1 MSFMQPS
8 KERESEETDPL
19 EDLNGLPDD
28 DLAGEVANKVGQSGS
43 GVTKRPRVGVDG
55 RWLSLKLLGVTVA
68 AVATGV
74 VAGGFVPL
82 VDGTLGAAAGILLG
96 TFLVGLTSGGRRYVE
111 TGLTGALAGAGTAV
125 SNVLGIGFLPI
136 GLDYLSQ
143 WGLPLL
149 VVSGALGL
157 VLGLLGHYFGNDL
170 RTGVTGD
177 LPG

>member
-1 MSFMQPS
+1 MQPS

-19 EDLNGLPDD
+19 EDLDGLLDD
-28 DLAGEVANKVGQSGS
+28 DLAGEAGDEGGQSGS
-43 GVTKRPRVGVDG
+43 GAPPTSRIGIDG
-55 RWLSLKLLGVTVA
+55 RWLSLKLLGVTIVA
-68 AVATGV
+68 VGVGV
-74 VAGGFVPL
+74 VAGGLVPL
-82 VDGTLGAAAGILLG
+82 VGGTLGAAAGILLG
-96 TFLVGLTSGGRRYVE
+96 TFLVGLATGGRRYVE

-149 VVSGALGL
+149 VVGGTLGL
-157 VLGLLGHYFGNDL
+157 ALGLLGHYFGNDL
-170 RTGVTGD
+170 RAGVTGD

>member
-1 MSFMQPS
+1 MQPS

-19 EDLNGLPDD
+19 EDLDGLLDD
-28 DLAGEVANKVGQSGS
+28 DLAGEADDEVGQSRS
-43 GVTKRPRVGVDG
+43 GVTTTPRVGVDG

-68 AVATGV
+68 AVAAGV
-74 VAGGFVPL
+74 VAGGLVPL
-82 VDGTLGAAAGILLG
+82 VGGTLGAAAGILLG
-96 TFLVGLTSGGRRYVE
+96 TFLVGLATGGRRYVE
-111 TGLTGALAGAGTAV
+111 AGLTGALAGAGTAV

-149 VVSGALGL
+149 VVGGALGL

-170 RTGVTGD
+170 LAGVTGD
-177 LPG
+177 LPE